1 MEKVNS
7 ISLSLESI
15 KSIPLE
21 KFDKD
26 FKFFV
31 NGKCYETTR
40 IIADI
45 LSPIINKYHYEDESI
60 NEFTITFKCDDHD
73 IEPTKQKDKD
83 YFLDFLNLTNFE
95 PSEVDAISQKY
106 YSQYF
111 LQLGN
116 IKEYLKLHPEYFE
129 NLTSENVLDRLNFMI
144 EKSAN
149 FHTNDDLNLDKL
161 IDYIA
166 SHFSEIPK
174 EKKKSIDIYFI
185 EKVFESE
192 SFKIEDEDSLL
203 SFILELYNFDNKYS
217 VLFQYVVF
225 QNVTE
230 KTLEEF
236 IKQFN
241 IEYINS
247 SIWASICQRLLPSKK
262 FHISDNRYSMNKYLK
277 SAIEFEYKK
286 GSEMKGVINF
296 LTEKHGGNIHNNKTI
311 EITASS
317 ICNNNPENTVDFQN
331 SNCFYSNSEPNSF
344 ICFDFKD
351 KQIQLTNYSIRRH
364 HYYQNGCNL
373 KSWIV
378 EGSTDGIQWITIDEH
393 SNDSSLNGS
402 QNSPD
407 QNTVTFSALKS
418 NSFYRFIRLKQTGP
432 SWRND
437 HHICIEAVEM
447 YGKLYQP

>member
-1 MEKVNS
+1 MEKENS

-26 FKFFV
+26 FKFYV

-60 NEFTITFKCDDHD
+60 NEFTITFDDQD

-83 YFLDFLNLTNFE
+83 YFIDFLNLSNFE
-95 PSEVDAISQKY
+95 PREVDSISQKY

-116 IKEYLKLHPEYFE
+116 IKEYFKLHQEYFE
-129 NLTSENVLDRLNFMI
+129 NLTSENVIDRLNFMT
-144 EKSAN
+144 EKSSN
-149 FHTNDDLNLDKL
+149 FHTNDYLDLDKF
-161 IDYIA
+161 ISYIA
-166 SHFSEIPK
+166 THFNEISK
-174 EKKKSIDIYFI
+174 EKMKSIDIYFI
-185 EKVFESE
+185 EKVLESE
-192 SFKIEDEDSLL
+192 SLKIEDEDSLL
-203 SFILELYNFDNKYS
+203 SFILDLYNFDNKYS

-230 KTLEEF
+230 ETLEKF
-236 IKQFN
+236 INQFN
-241 IEYINS
+241 IEYINK
-247 SIWASICQRLLPSKK
+247 SIWASICQRLLPSKEVQV
-262 FHISDNRYSMNKYLK
+262 SDSRYSTNKSMK
-277 SAIEFEYKK
+277 SIIEFKIKK
-286 GSEMKGVINF
+286 GSEMKGIINF
-296 LTEKHGGNIHNNKTI
+296 LTEKTGGNIHNNKTI

-317 ICNNNPENTVDFQN
+317 TTSNSPENTVDFQN
-331 SNCFYSNSEPNSF
+331 SNCFYSKSEPNSF
-344 ICFDFKD
+344 ICYDFKER
-351 KQIQLTNYSIRRH
+351 QIQLTNYSIRRH
-364 HYYQNGCNL
+364 HYFQNGCNL
-373 KSWIV
+373 KSWII
-378 EGSTDGIQWITIDEH
+378 EGSNDGSKWTKIDEH

-407 QNTVTFSALKS
+407 QNIATFSVLQS
-418 NSFYRFIRLKQTGP
+418 NSFYRFIRLRQTGQ

-437 HHICIEAVEM
+437 NNICIEAVEM